1 MADKPVVDADLC
13 TACAACVDACPE
25 GAMYMNDD
33 ETLAM
38 VHLDKCSSNGACE
51 SVCPTGA
58 ITLEDM

>member
-33 ETLAM
+33 ESLAL
-38 VHLDKCSSNGACE
+38 VHLDKCTSNGACE